1 MRSERYE
8 LGQLIIGTADFLCYS
23 LKVDPTGR
31 SQVDAFVWNENR
43 SGEPAGTRT
52 RGHLIKRKLP
62 LQKNAEFTDGWLFVV
77 GSLVGT
83 PCDDFVL
90 LLFLTIK

>member
-62 LQKNAEFTDGWLFVV
+62 LQKMQSLQMV
-77 GSLVGT
+77 GFSLWG
-83 PCDDFVL
+83 VL
-90 LLFLTIK
+90 WGLRAMILYCFYF